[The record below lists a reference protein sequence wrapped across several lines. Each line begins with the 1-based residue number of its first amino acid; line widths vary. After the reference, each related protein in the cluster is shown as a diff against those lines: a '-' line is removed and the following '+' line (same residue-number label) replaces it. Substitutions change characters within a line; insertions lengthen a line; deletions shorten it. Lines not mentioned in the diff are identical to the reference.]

1 MFDIT
6 CNGIPQDWKRGI
18 VLLPDRA
25 GDVSYGHSQDLYN
38 AFGCFSYNSFFVK
51 SLTVSFHFYCT
62 RQAVTLGIRQT
73 HPAPELFTTLVHP
86 STFLGVRLVCQPPHH
101 PPFSY
106 TTSDARLGFRFQPE
120 TTLQLDAGRQYAWCS
135 IHLPMD
141 AMPWRAMRTPEQYSV
156 YATLM
161 AWTKHGFQVLGPRL
175 EGAALTAVQEIF
187 CSPDQSATWEGIQQE
202 LVFALGHH
210 VIGTL
215 ADSVPD
221 LGATHVAYKREENI
235 REAAAWLDANLE
247 SPPEV
252 KKLSRKVGTN
262 QTTLRQGFKEVFNTG
277 IRGYVTNGRLA
288 LALRLLLGTDM
299 TEKDIAEETGYASTE
314 ALIKVFRKRF
324 DRTPGYFR
332 NLGRNFG
339 LDRKGEEKRV

>member
-25 GDVSYGHSQDLYN
+25 GDISYGHSQDLYN
-38 AFGCFSYNSFFVK
+38 SFGCFSYHSFFIK
-51 SLTVSFHFYCT
+51 SFTVSFHFYCT
-62 RQAVTLGIRQT
+62 RQPVTLRVKQEQ
-73 HPAPELFTTLVHP
+73 PVPEIFTTLVHP
-86 STFLGVRLVCQPPHH
+86 STFLGMRPG
-101 PPFSY
+101 Y
-106 TTSDARLGFRFQPE
+106 TQDYRLGFRFQPE
-120 TTLQLDAGRQYAWCS
+120 TTLDLEAGRQYAWCS

-141 AMPWRAMRTPEQYSV
+141 AMPWRSMRTLEQYSR

-175 EGAALTAVQEIF
+175 EGAALSAIREMF
-187 CSPDQSATWEGIQQE
+187 CYPEATDMWEGIQQE
-202 LVFALGHH
+202 LVSELGHH
-210 VIGTL
+210 VVRGI

-221 LGATHVAYKREENI
+221 LGVANVSYKREHDI
-235 REAAAWLDANLE
+235 RHAAARLDAQLE

-252 KKLSRKVGTN
+252 KKLSRHVGTN

-277 IRGYVTNGRLA
+277 IRGYITNGRIA
-288 LALRLLLGTDM
+288 LATRLLLTTEM
-299 TEKDIAEETGYASTE
+299 TEKDIAEEAGYASTE

-324 DRTPGYFR
+324 NKTPGYFR
-332 NLGRNFG
+332 NLRRNVE
-339 LDRKGEEKRV
+339 LDRNASSQSH